1 VFRVPRPAIS
11 LLAGLLVV
19 VASACSSAAS
29 PTSVVAGATGGPGS
43 AASPANPNDPNSIIT
58 AALSSVS
65 TVKSFHIEI
74 DASGSI
80 SQAALASADGGA
92 LAAGAPAGDIKLDG
106 SSIVGDVDVANS
118 AAHITAT
125 LPTVPVN
132 ADVILTGGNLYYKM
146 APATKYTLMNLGS
159 LTNALSG
166 SLPVAVPTPGAS
178 ALSGVTDEL
187 SQLQAQMDQAG
198 VTVSLAG
205 MDQIGGQ
212 DAYHISVTI
221 PVAKLNA
228 EIAAA
233 AASDSPAMTIDSAS
247 VDVWVYKSNSRPA
260 KVEIKGAS
268 SALGNVDLV
277 VTITNYDAPVTIA
290 APPASEIAPAAAS

>member
-1 VFRVPRPAIS
+1 
-11 LLAGLLVV
+11 
-19 VASACSSAAS
+19 
-29 PTSVVAGATGGPGS
+29 VAGATGGPGS
-43 AASPANPNDPNSIIT
+43 AASAANPNDPNSIIT

-92 LAAGAPAGDIKLDG
+92 LAAGAPAGDMKLDG
-106 SSIVGDVDVANS
+106 STIVGDVDVADS

-132 ADVILTGGNLYYKM
+132 ADVILTGGNLYYKV
-146 APATKYTLMNLGS
+146 APATTYTLMNLGS
-159 LTNALSG
+159 LTDALSG

-205 MDQIGGQ
+205 VDQIGGQ

-221 PVAKLNA
+221 PVARLNA
-228 EIAAA
+228 EIAA

-247 VDVWVYKSNSRPA
+247 VDVWVYKSSSRPA
-260 KVEIKGAS
+260 KVELKGAS

-277 VTITNYDAPVTIA
+277 VTITKYDAPVTIT